1 MSKIDQDTVD
11 RIAHL
16 ARLEFESEEK
26 NRILEDM
33 NRMLDFVDK
42 LSELNT
48 EHIEP
53 LIYMSDEVNQL
64 RDDVAKETITQ
75 KEALLNAPQKDSDYI
90 KVPKVV
96 DRGRSEA

>member
-16 ARLEFESEEK
+16 ARLEFESADK
-26 NRILEDM
+26 TRILNDM
-33 NRMLDFVDK
+33 NRMLAFVDK

-48 EHIEP
+48 DNVEP
-53 LIYMSDEVNQL
+53 LIYMCDEVNQL
-64 RDDVAKETITQ
+64 RDDVIIETITQ

-96 DRGRSEA
+96 DKSKG